1 MARMLRARVQSR
13 PPSWPEP
20 QQTLDSQTT
29 AAFFERRLC
38 RQYVQKL
45 GLTSERWPANR
56 RPTFA
61 QHKWHFGR
69 EDECHNIPIC
79 VCKAFSGCDRLSV
92 SNASGKQHNGN
103 LLNGNVSIYRNI
115 FRANS
120 KLCWQLGAEFALTVI
135 YESKHGPVRT
145 GKYLMHKHR
154 VCIRSL
160 HFSSKSSICCS
171 RNSSELP
178 NLFFGLT
185 GRSK

>member
-1 MARMLRARVQSR
+1 MAWMLRARVQSR

-56 RPTFA
+56 RPAFA

-79 VCKAFSGCDRLSV
+79 VCKAFSGCDPLSV

-120 KLCWQLGAEFALTVI
+120 KLCWQTRRRICFDRDFMNRNMGHSEPAKIWCINIVFALDPCMFPLSPLFAALATVLSYRI
-135 YESKHGPVRT
+135 Y
-145 GKYLMHKHR
+145 
-154 VCIRSL
+154 
-160 HFSSKSSICCS
+160 SSV
-171 RNSSELP
+171 
-178 NLFFGLT
+178 
-185 GRSK
+185 